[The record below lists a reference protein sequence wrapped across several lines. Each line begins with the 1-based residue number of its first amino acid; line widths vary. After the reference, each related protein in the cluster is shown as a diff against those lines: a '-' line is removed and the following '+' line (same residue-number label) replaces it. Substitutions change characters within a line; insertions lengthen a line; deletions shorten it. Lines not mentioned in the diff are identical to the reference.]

1 MTIKNVFSVTLG
13 VMLLIF
19 SSLSLAASVIS
30 LSEGDSQEIRLS
42 SDMASVFIADPE
54 VADYQVIDSKKLVV
68 FAKKKGHTSLRV
80 FDSQGKTLRSH
91 SIDVNTNYTDVQ
103 RQISVSYP
111 HADVVLSNIG
121 DKIVLSGTVS
131 SEQESDGVYRLV
143 GELVGITAK
152 TTELSWEPDDDDAYE
167 MAYMQRRE
175 YPGIVNQLDVITTK
189 QVNVKLSIAEV
200 SSSFSEDFGLKFGA
214 KTAGTFQNPL
224 NGFSSDNIINL
235 IAAINNDRVGK
246 ILSEPNLSVISGESA
261 SFLIGGELP
270 VVTVVDGSTNVQY
283 KEFGVRLELLAK
295 VLRDDKIRL
304 SIMPEVSSLDKTYVS
319 KGYNLPALKTR
330 KAKTTVELGD
340 GQSFLLGGLL
350 STEERE
356 SLMKIPFIGDIPVL
370 GSLFRYTET
379 ERIKTELVI
388 IATVNLVQPIESGE
402 VVLPGLQKT
411 STFERFS
418 GFILDRPGAVRD
430 QRTQSIFNRGGFKL

>member
-152 TTELSWEPDDDDAYE
+152 T
-167 MAYMQRRE
+167 
-175 YPGIVNQLDVITTK
+175 
-189 QVNVKLSIAEV
+189 
-200 SSSFSEDFGLKFGA
+200 
-214 KTAGTFQNPL
+214 
-224 NGFSSDNIINL
+224 
-235 IAAINNDRVGK
+235 
-246 ILSEPNLSVISGESA
+246 
-261 SFLIGGELP
+261 
-270 VVTVVDGSTNVQY
+270 
-283 KEFGVRLELLAK
+283 
-295 VLRDDKIRL
+295 
-304 SIMPEVSSLDKTYVS
+304 
-319 KGYNLPALKTR
+319 
-330 KAKTTVELGD
+330 
-340 GQSFLLGGLL
+340 
-350 STEERE
+350 
-356 SLMKIPFIGDIPVL
+356 
-370 GSLFRYTET
+370 
-379 ERIKTELVI
+379 
-388 IATVNLVQPIESGE
+388 
-402 VVLPGLQKT
+402 
-411 STFERFS
+411 
-418 GFILDRPGAVRD
+418 
-430 QRTQSIFNRGGFKL
+430 